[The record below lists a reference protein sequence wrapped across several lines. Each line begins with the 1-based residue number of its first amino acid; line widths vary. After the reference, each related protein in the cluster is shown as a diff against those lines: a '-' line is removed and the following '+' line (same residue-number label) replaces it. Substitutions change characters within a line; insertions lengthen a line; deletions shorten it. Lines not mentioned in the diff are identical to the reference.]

1 MAESSAVPVR
11 DASTVVL
18 VRDGADGIEVF
29 LQRRV
34 KQMAF
39 AGGMTVFPGGGV
51 DPRDRDADIR
61 WTGPEV
67 DFWAD
72 VFSTDEE
79 SARALVCAAVR
90 ETFEECGVLLAG
102 TTDAVHDDPA
112 ALFSERA
119 RLEAKEISLG
129 EFLAA
134 QGLVLRADLLRPLAH
149 WITPENESRRYDT
162 RFFLASM
169 PDRQEADGE
178 TSEAAETKWM
188 SATAALA
195 DWDAGNHFLLPP
207 TWTQLRDVSSFTNV
221 DDLLAAQREIT
232 AIQPT
237 ISDGSG
243 IAGLRFAD
251 SDSYLAALSDG
262 RGQTSLSP

>member
-1 MAESSAVPVR
+1 MSEPGEVPVR

-18 VRDGADGIEVF
+18 VRDGQDGIEVF

-51 DPRDRDADIR
+51 DPRDCDAVVQ
-61 WTGPEV
+61 WAGPDV
-67 DFWAD
+67 AFWAD
-72 VFSTDEE
+72 VFSTDEA

-102 TTDAVHDDPA
+102 TADAVHDDPA
-112 ALFSERA
+112 SLFGERA
-119 RLEAKEISLG
+119 RLEAKEISLS
-129 EFLAA
+129 EFLDA

-149 WITPENESRRYDT
+149 WITPKNETRRYDT
-162 RFFLASM
+162 RFFLAAM
-169 PDRQEADGE
+169 PDAQEADGA
-178 TSEAAETKWM
+178 TSEAAEAKWM
-188 SATAALA
+188 TAAA
-195 DWDAGNHFLLPP
+195 AITDWDAGTHFLLPP
-207 TWTQLRDVSSFTNV
+207 TWTQLRSIAAFDTV
-221 DDLLAAQREIT
+221 DDLLVAPRDIAPIE
-232 AIQPT
+232 PT

-251 SDSYLAALSDG
+251 SDSYLAALADG
-262 RGQTSLSP
+262 RVEKNFSN